1 MVLNTNEIKA
11 LVKGRAI
18 CYNCI
23 IMDCIDKYK
32 DVGCPAFRLL
42 KRIAEDR
49 E

>member
-1 MVLNTNEIKA
+1 MVDLNEIKA

-18 CYNCI
+18 CYNCL

-42 KRIAEDR
+42 KRIVEDV